1 MRVLRFLTILALVS
15 TFALGVVP
23 YDNHR
28 ASAQTVDE
36 SEQEAE
42 AAERQAEVAAGL
54 VDTAVSRRA
63 EIESELAVSI
73 TRISDLSAELSA
85 VSSDLDSLKAQIA
98 HGDAELTGIEADIET
113 HAVDAYMD
121 ALVGP
126 GVSFVNT
133 ANVEQAMVT
142 GQVVGDVVTAGAA
155 RVNELVVRRDA
166 LERLQVDYRE
176 QQERVAA
183 LKAEVDAEIEH
194 LAALYD
200 EADAAVGRAVREASA
215 ADAAHRDAL
224 SAVDAA
230 QAREEERR
238 RQEERAPTTTQP
250 PPPEEEEEAPA
261 TTTPPPETPDTTD
274 GSGGG
279 GGGSD
284 WDFPSAVERWRSLVQ
299 AYFPSSRVDE
309 ALAVLQCESLGDAD
323 AYNPYSGASGLY
335 QFLPS
340 TWASASPN
348 AGFSGASAFDAE
360 ANIGTAAWLAN
371 RYQELGQGFWGP
383 WSCRRVLG

>member
-1 MRVLRFLTILALVS
+1 MRALRSLTLVALLS
-15 TFALGVVP
+15 TVVLGVAIADP
-23 YDNHR
+23 
-28 ASAQTVDE
+28 AAQAQTVDE

-42 AAERQAEVAAGL
+42 TAQRQAEVAAGL
-54 VDTAVSRRA
+54 VDTAVARRA
-63 EIESELAVSI
+63 EIEAELAVSI
-73 TRISDLSAELSA
+73 TRISDLSAQLSA
-85 VSSDLDSLKAQIA
+85 VSSDLNSLKDQIA
-98 HGDAELTGIEADIET
+98 YGDAELTGIEADIEV
-113 HAVDAYMD
+113 HAIDAYMD
-121 ALVGP
+121 ALVGS

-133 ANVEQAMVT
+133 ENVEQAMVT

-166 LERLQVDYRE
+166 LEDLQVDYRE

-215 ADAAHRDAL
+215 ADAAYRDAL

-238 RQEERAPTTTQP
+238 RQEERAPSTTT
-250 PPPEEEEEAPA
+250 PPPEEEEDAPS
-261 TTTPPPETPDTTD
+261 TTTPPPATPDTTD
-274 GSGGG
+274 GGGSGGG
-279 GGGSD
+279 GGE
-284 WDFPSAVERWRSLVQ
+284 WDFPPAVERWRALVQ

-340 TWASASPN
+340 TWASSSPK
-348 AGFSGASAFDAE
+348 AGFSGASPFDAE

-371 RYQELGQGFWGP
+371 RYQELGQGFWSP